1 VNEEQQA
8 VYNVL
13 STREYTAGATFGP
26 RIPAWV
32 PSDHFRILKEL
43 EAMNRAE
50 LVYGQ
55 GWRAIEDPDEPFTG
69 NGDERALYR
78 EWQARVAQGLTVL
91 GYPEWVRNMVITQ
104 EANEERE
111 RRGKGD

>member
-1 VNEEQQA
+1 M
-8 VYNVL
+8 
-13 STREYTAGATFGP
+13 
-26 RIPAWV
+26 
-32 PSDHFRILKEL
+32 H
-43 EAMNRAE
+43 RAE

-69 NGDERALYR
+69 SGAERELYR

-104 EANEERE
+104 EEEERQ
-111 RRGKGD
+111 RGKGN